1 MQEDEITHEQLRK
14 LNRCRSYLKECG
26 VYDHDGFCDLINNE
40 N

>member
-1 MQEDEITHEQLRK
+1 MAEIKKYLDNYASEVQDF
-14 LNRCRSYLKECG
+14 LKECG